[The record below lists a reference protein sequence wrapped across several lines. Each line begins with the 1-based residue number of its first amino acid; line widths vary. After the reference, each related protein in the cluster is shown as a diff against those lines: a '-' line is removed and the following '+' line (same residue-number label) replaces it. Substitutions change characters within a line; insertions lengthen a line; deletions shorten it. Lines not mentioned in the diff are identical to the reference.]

1 MNMPLPFAILLIAF
15 GLALV
20 MFGLYLF
27 YAWLPLFYGLFGFEI
42 GFLLGHQ
49 WVGSG
54 RSAPIVLGVIL
65 AIIFAGATYALE
77 PYRRIVI
84 GYLGGSLI
92 ALALLELDRST
103 GGIFVAVV
111 AICGGV
117 AGAMLAAKF
126 FDYFMIATTAF
137 GGAALSILGAQ
148 HVLLRASAG
157 GRSIELLLT
166 AALTAV
172 GVGFQMRH
180 LHSWIPA
187 PLMMN
192 AEPVRHEAEPK
203 GRTR

>member
-42 GFLLGHQ
+42 GFLLGDR
-49 WVGSG
+49 WVGFG
-54 RSAPIVLGVIL
+54 GSAPIVLGVIL

-84 GYLGGSLI
+84 GYLAGSLI
-92 ALALLELDRST
+92 ALALLGLDRST
-103 GGIFVAVV
+103 GGVFVAAV

-117 AGAMLAAKF
+117 AGAMLAAKY
-126 FDYFMIATTAF
+126 FDHFMIATTAF
-137 GGAALSILGAQ
+137 GGAALSVLAAQ
-148 HVLLRASAG
+148 HMLLGASAG
-157 GRSIELLLT
+157 ARSIEFLLT

-187 PLMMN
+187 PEMIK
-192 AEPVRHEAEPK
+192 AEPVRHDAEPK
-203 GRTR
+203 GRT

>member
-1 MNMPLPFAILLIAF
+1 MPLPFAILLIAF

-27 YAWLPLFYGLFGFEI
+27 YAWLPLFYGIFGFEI
-42 GFLLGHQ
+42 GFLLGDR
-49 WVGSG
+49 WAGFG
-54 RSAPIVLGVIL
+54 GSAPIVLGVIL

-92 ALALLELDRST
+92 ALALLGLDRST
-103 GGIFVAVV
+103 GGIFVAIV
-111 AICGGV
+111 AVCGGV
-117 AGAMLAAKF
+117 AGAMLAAKY

-148 HVLLRASAG
+148 HMLLGGSAG
-157 GRSIELLLT
+157 ARSIEFLLT

-172 GVGFQMRH
+172 GVGFQIRH

-187 PLMMN
+187 PLTMQ
-192 AEPVRHEAEPK
+192 AESARHEAEPK
-203 GRTR
+203 GRM

>member
-42 GFLLGHQ
+42 GFLLGDR
-49 WVGSG
+49 WAGFG
-54 RSAPIVLGVIL
+54 GSAPIVLGVLL

-92 ALALLELDRST
+92 ALALLGLDRST
-103 GGIFVAVV
+103 GGIFVAAV
-111 AICGGV
+111 AVCGGV
-117 AGAMLAAKF
+117 AGATLAAKY

-137 GGAALSILGAQ
+137 GGAALSVLGAQ
-148 HVLLRASAG
+148 HILLGGAAG
-157 GRSIELLLT
+157 ARSIEFLLT

-187 PLMMN
+187 PLTMR
-192 AEPVRHEAEPK
+192 AEPARQEAKPK
-203 GRTR
+203 GRT

>member
-42 GFLLGHQ
+42 GFLLGDR
-49 WVGSG
+49 WAGFG
-54 RSAPIVLGVIL
+54 GSAPIVLGVIL

-92 ALALLELDRST
+92 ALALLGLDRST
-103 GGIFVAVV
+103 GGIFVAIV
-111 AICGGV
+111 AVCGGV
-117 AGAMLAAKF
+117 AGAMLAAKY

-148 HVLLRASAG
+148 HMLLGGSAG
-157 GRSIELLLT
+157 ARSIEFLLT

-172 GVGFQMRH
+172 GVGFQIRH

-187 PLMMN
+187 PLTMQ
-192 AEPVRHEAEPK
+192 AESAPHEAEPK
-203 GRTR
+203 GRM

>member
-1 MNMPLPFAILLIAF
+1 MNMPLPFAILLLAF

-20 MFGLYLF
+20 MLGLYLF

-42 GFLLGHQ
+42 GFLLGDR
-49 WVGSG
+49 WAGFG
-54 RSAPIVLGVIL
+54 GSAPIVLGVIL

-92 ALALLELDRST
+92 ALALLGLDRST
-103 GGIFVAVV
+103 GGIFVAAV
-111 AICGGV
+111 AVCGGV
-117 AGAMLAAKF
+117 AGAMLAAKY

-137 GGAALSILGAQ
+137 GGAALSVLGAQ
-148 HVLLRASAG
+148 FILLGGSAG
-157 GRSIELLLT
+157 ARSIEFLLT

-187 PLMMN
+187 PLTMQ
-192 AEPVRHEAEPK
+192 AEPARHEAEPK
-203 GRTR
+203 GRT